1 MTFAWQFVNYP
12 VQCNC
17 FLRKKSFQNKEKK
30 LDLTTLLLLPKHRK
44 WHTRVPAQACLKRIL
59 VTNGTHSFPLKKS
72 TDRSRIDKYNTA
84 AFTPAVMMCSSVYQH
99 KWVFCIMKHV
109 SCARPM
115 LADSVKVEIQVL
127 MRERRKAKKENNPI
141 TSVTWHKSVGH
152 RMSHT
157 PTHPRNAQAHLCPQV
172 ARADGNH
179 AVTKQLVPSVR
190 DKIW

>member
-1 MTFAWQFVNYP
+1 MTFAWQFVHYP

-17 FLRKKSFQNKEKK
+17 LLRKKSFQNKEKK
-30 LDLTTLLLLPKHRK
+30 VDFITLLLLPKHRK

-59 VTNGTHSFPLKKS
+59 VTNGTLSFSLKKS
-72 TDRSRIDKYNTA
+72 MDKRRIDKCNTA
-84 AFTPAVMMCSSVYQH
+84 TFTPAVMMCSFVY
-99 KWVFCIMKHV
+99 CIMKRV

-115 LADSVKVEIQVL
+115 LADSVKAEIQVL
-127 MRERRKAKKENNPI
+127 MRERRKANKENNAS

-157 PTHPRNAQAHLCPQV
+157 PIHPRNAQAHLCPQA
-172 ARADGNH
+172 ARADGND